1 MQRGKERRRG
11 KDGGWRI
18 GECDGD
24 ERRRPTWDLGLGRL
38 FEELFDRVEHAF
50 APFVEEG
57 SAAMAVEADAE
68 RDAQLGERTGDL
80 VRHTDQRPKQS
91 ELESGSGDGRGRR
104 ARVRR
109 REPCAREGRLVC
121 CPHPTRRAKHTSASL
136 YYVVPCCSRA
146 RSEHAR
152 SRVDGSQPSPSDTR
166 FRQRAP
172 SYHDRGG
179 SRAGRRPKRARNRSS
194 ARGARAVSARFPA

>member
-91 ELESGSGDGRGRR
+91 ELESGSGDGRG
-104 ARVRR
+104 AA
-109 REPCAREGRLVC
+109 CARAPERAVC
-121 CPHPTRRAKHTSASL
+121 TRGAVGVLPPSDAAGKAHIRFTL
-136 YYVVPCCSRA
+136 LCRTLLLT
-146 RSEHAR
+146 RSE
-152 SRVDGSQPSPSDTR
+152 
-166 FRQRAP
+166 
-172 SYHDRGG
+172 
-179 SRAGRRPKRARNRSS
+179 
-194 ARGARAVSARFPA
+194 